1 MENNDLLL
9 KDFKPIS
16 ALQLEEHIPERAK
29 FPVIDAHNHLGY
41 HDFIRLPFYYG
52 QSGWLMPDVQKG
64 IALMD
69 ELNIRVV
76 VNLDGAFGDQTKK
89 NLERYKEPYPDRF
102 AIFTGVDWATVN
114 DPGFGEKQAKRLEE
128 MVRAGAQGLKVWRE
142 LGLVYRNQDGKLI
155 MPNDPRIDPIWEK
168 AGELGVPVLIHV
180 ADPVAFFWPLD
191 NTNERWDELVDI
203 PDAHWYG
210 KDYPPFIQL
219 IEGLLDVVRKH
230 PKTTFIGAHV
240 LSYAEN
246 LKYVAKALDTY
257 PNLYVD
263 FGERIGE
270 LGRQPYT
277 SRKFLMDY
285 QDRVVFATD
294 IPNDRGTYRT
304 YFRALETKD
313 EYFDYGRKQGRYCI
327 YGLNL
332 PDDVLK
338 KIYHENAMKLIPGV
352 KI

>member
-1 MENNDLLL
+1 M
-9 KDFKPIS
+9 I
-16 ALQLEEHIPERAK
+16 
-29 FPVIDAHNHLGY
+29 LG
-41 HDFIRLPFYYG
+41 L
-52 QSGWLMPDVQKG
+52 
-64 IALMD
+64 
-69 ELNIRVV
+69 
-76 VNLDGAFGDQTKK
+76 
-89 NLERYKEPYPDRF
+89 
-102 AIFTGVDWATVN
+102 
-114 DPGFGEKQAKRLEE
+114 GEKQAKRLEE

-203 PDAHWYG
+203 PDASLVWQG
-210 KDYPPFIQL
+210 LPPVYQL
-219 IEGLLDVVRKH
+219 IEGLLDVVKH

-327 YGLNL
+327 YGLNFR
-332 PDDVLK
+332 
-338 KIYHENAMKLIPGV
+338 MMS
-352 KI
+352 